1 MNRLRTV
8 GEWRRG
14 RLALQSASVLSRASL
29 SADAISRAY
38 YAILHATRAALL
50 TRSITPNNHHAAG
63 DLLNRHFI
71 YPGDMEREWLDVF
84 RNAMLLRVEADYN
97 ALAVFTYQQA
107 DDSYRQAEAFCAR
120 IHRHLLAEGFSDAEL
135 ATGRP

>member
-1 MNRLRTV
+1 MNRTLIV

-14 RLALQSASVLSRASL
+14 RLALQSASVLNRASL

-63 DLLNRHFI
+63 ALLNRHFI
-71 YPGDMEREWLDVF
+71 YPGDLEREWLNVF
-84 RNAMLLRVEADYN
+84 RNTMLLRVEADYN
-97 ALAVFTYQQA
+97 ALAAFTYRQA
-107 DDSYRQAEAFCAR
+107 DDTYRQAAAFCAR
-120 IHRHLLAEGFSDAEL
+120 IRRCLLAVGFTDAEL
-135 ATGRP
+135 AASRT